1 MKNTLRGIALLLF
14 ALVLAVIGQTSD
26 EILNVISLT
35 FAVLGL
41 ALAFW
46 DGLAALWR
54 KLTAEPGD
62 KKEEE

>member
-26 EILNVISLT
+26 EILNGISLIT
-35 FAVLGL
+35 AVLGL
-41 ALAFW
+41 VFAFW

-54 KLTAEPGD
+54 KLTVEPAD
-62 KKEEE
+62 KKEE

>member
-1 MKNTLRGIALLLF
+1 MKNTLRGLALLVF

-26 EILNVISLT
+26 EILNGISLT
-35 FAVLGL
+35 FAILGL

-54 KLTAEPGD
+54 KLTAEPAD
-62 KKEEE
+62 KKEKE